1 MATQNFGSLLFGG
14 GGTGMEEYLTPQ
26 QQQAIGNQAALSA
39 AAALFMAQKRR
50 PVGTGITAGE
60 AIGNALMSGVQG
72 YQQAQQGAIANMM
85 ARQKLDEAQR
95 EKQLQQYL
103 LGGGQT
109 APAAPMPQA
118 EPVSGIDLG
127 GRGAAPDSM
136 LGGGTYTAQAPMA
149 TVSAPQAVGGGL
161 FSKLTPEQRALAA
174 FSPKTAIPK
183 ILEEELKRESFNI
196 LTPAQA
202 TAMGLSADGTY
213 QQNSRTGQ
221 VTAVTSAEAT
231 PTEIRLLKA
240 TGTPVTMANIMAIR
254 KSGAVQVN
262 MGEGQKGFENESNL
276 KKMFSNEPIYK
287 DFSDMQSAYKQV
299 QSSLKQENPIGDVAA
314 ATKIMKLLDP
324 GSVVRES
331 ELGISMAAAGKMD
344 RLQNYV
350 DNWAKGTK
358 LTPTQRQDF
367 QNLANELYAAA
378 GQTYNIKRNEYADLG
393 AKYNLDATK
402 ALGAPAKIPSLMTNS
417 GALDGG
423 GDGQQRKPL
432 GAIFGNPQPQR

>member
-1 MATQNFGSLLFGG
+1 MATQGFGGLLFGQ
-14 GGTGMEEYLTPQ
+14 GGTGLEDYLTQ
-26 QQQAIGNQAALSA
+26 QQQDAIQQQGLMSASAALLA
-39 AAALFMAQKRR
+39 ASGKR
-50 PVGTGITAGE
+50 PVGQEINLGQALG
-60 AIGNALMSGVQG
+60 GALMAGQQG
-72 YQQAQQGAIANMM
+72 YQQAQSGALQNIMV
-85 ARQKLDEAQR
+85 RQKLDEAQR

-103 LGGGQT
+103 LGGGQAPT
-109 APAAPMPQA
+109 AQVAPMAAMPT
-118 EPVSGIDLG
+118 EPVSGVDLG
-127 GRGAAPDSM
+127 GRGAAPDTM
-136 LGGGTYTAQAPMA
+136 LGGGTYTAPAPMPVA
-149 TVSAPQAVGGGL
+149 APQAVGGGL

-183 ILEEELKRESFNI
+183 ILEEELKRESFTI
-196 LTPAQA
+196 LTPTQA
-202 TAMGLSADGTY
+202 TALGLSADGTY

-276 KKMFSNEPIYK
+276 KKMFSGEPIYK
-287 DFSDMQSAYKQV
+287 DFSDMQAAYKQV

-344 RLQNYV
+344 TTLRNRSWTVYKQKSLRLV
-350 DNWAKGTK
+350 K
-358 LTPTQRQDF
+358 LATVTMRSSSSWLRCLT
-367 QNLANELYAAA
+367 LAL
-378 GQTYNIKRNEYADLG
+378 K
-393 AKYNLDATK
+393 
-402 ALGAPAKIPSLMTNS
+402 LM
-417 GALDGG
+417 
-423 GDGQQRKPL
+423 R
-432 GAIFGNPQPQR
+432 R